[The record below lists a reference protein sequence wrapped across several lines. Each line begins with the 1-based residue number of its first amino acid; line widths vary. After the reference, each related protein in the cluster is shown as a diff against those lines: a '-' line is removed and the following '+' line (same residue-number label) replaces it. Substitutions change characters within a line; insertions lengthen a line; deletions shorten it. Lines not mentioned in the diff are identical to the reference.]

1 MKGFRVV
8 LLGFVLPLLSQS
20 LQPAL
25 DPMGR
30 HRRQFLQT
38 LGGGIASA
46 WIGTKTP
53 PAFAASSE
61 AAMAPLTT
69 TLNVAAYQVIPDQGP
84 NLNPTLQSL
93 NPSELVQQLASQGG
107 ALWLGEHHNSKKDHA
122 LQAQFLTSLQEAR
135 QQHDAKNNKTNQ
147 APVAIGLE
155 QVEVQFQP
163 VLDDF
168 SAGLLTTA
176 ELRQRVEWDTRW
188 TWPFELYEPIFAKA
202 REYGM
207 PLIALNV
214 NTEDLAFV
222 EQQGLPG
229 LPKDRMRAYI
239 SDTTGFASF
248 AATRAFSTYI
258 DYVVSPS
265 YDMHAALGLLRYSR
279 NGQRLEQEMSFRN
292 FLSGVSQICF
302 VSFSFCFFGLFSCT
316 SPLSSESC
324 GTKPWPVEPRR
335 GRPPIPVV
343 CSWAWLGLTMSN
355 FAMEFL
361 DGMRAS
367 RRHSSASRKTLP

>member
-1 MKGFRVV
+1 MRGFQVV
-8 LLGFVLPLLSQS
+8 LLGLVLPFFAQC

-25 DPMGR
+25 DPIGR
-30 HRRQFLQT
+30 HRRQFLHT
-38 LGGGIASA
+38 LGGGLASA
-46 WIGTKTP
+46 WIGTKTTP
-53 PAFAASSE
+53 PAFAASTE
-61 AAMAPLTT
+61 AMTPLE

-93 NPSELVQQLASQGG
+93 NPTELIQQLASQGG
-107 ALWLGEHHNSKKDHA
+107 ALWLGEHHNSPKDHA
-122 LQAQFLTSLQEAR
+122 MQEQFLTSLQQAR
-135 QQHDAKNNKTNQ
+135 QQNAAKNNNNNKTKPS
-147 APVAIGLE
+147 PVAIGLE

-202 REYGM
+202 RAYGM

-229 LPKDRMRAYI
+229 LPKDRMRTYI

-292 FLSGVSQICF
+292 FLSGRI
-302 VSFSFCFFGLFSCT
+302 LWD
-316 SPLSSESC
+316 E
-324 GTKPWPVEPRR
+324 
-335 GRPPIPVV
+335 
-343 CSWAWLGLTMSN
+343 
-355 FAMEFL
+355 AM
-361 DGMRAS
+361 AS
-367 RRHSSASRKTLP
+367 RAAAWTAANPGGLLVGLVVSKPLLAS